1 MTAAGH
7 EVGHPASAPRNQQR
21 HRRRLQLLK
30 DMNPA
35 LLKQVQVLREG
46 RMTCQV
52 SLQCVSNAQRPRIDR
67 MKRGRCNHDSISLGQ
82 DIRLPGNF
90 YSLCTGYPVST
101 ASAGMSK
108 KRVTGS
114 VSPR

>member
-7 EVGHPASAPRNQQR
+7 ETGHPASPPRNQQQ
-21 HRRRLQLLK
+21 RRRLRLLK

-52 SLQCVSNAQRPRIDR
+52 SLQCVPNAQRPRIDG

-101 ASAGMSK
+101 ASVGMSK
-108 KRVTGS
+108 KRVAGS